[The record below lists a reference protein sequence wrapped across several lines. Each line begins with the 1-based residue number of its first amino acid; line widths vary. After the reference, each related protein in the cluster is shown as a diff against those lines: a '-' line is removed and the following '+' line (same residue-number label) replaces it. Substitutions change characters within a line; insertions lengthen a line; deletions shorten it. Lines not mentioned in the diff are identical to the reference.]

1 MKKLVV
7 RGLSA
12 LLAFYIAFL
21 PLAVVVA
28 LMSWGKPY
36 DENVLIASLNDILC
50 EGNLIFISMSAAAVC
65 RIFNLM
71 GIVPSFQYRMNA
83 LPDWSFVS
91 LALCAMGALFLVC
104 WIRVKLAVFSLLL
117 NKKAI
122 VFLDKKAVGK
132 KGLILRTVDAALTM
146 SGVFLSNILAYFVRK
161 TESPLF
167 WAAAAIIV
175 CLIFILAQNY
185 AVKRTWVGE
194 DGYFGS
200 LLRAGKTALDG
211 VQETISTTIFVG
223 FLACC
228 AGTLWSGLGSVSLVL
243 VAFAFFV
250 GMYASVVSMA
260 DDVSPLEKYGSLAVA
275 WALFAVMS
283 SAAQI

>member
-1 MKKLVV
+1 MHMKKLVV

-12 LLAFYIAFL
+12 LLTFYIAFL

-91 LALCAMGALFLVC
+91 LALCAMGELFLVC
-104 WIRVKLAVFSLLL
+104 WIRVKLAVFSFL
-117 NKKAI
+117 
-122 VFLDKKAVGK
+122 LDKKAVGK

-146 SGVFLSNILAYFVRK
+146 S
-161 TESPLF
+161 
-167 WAAAAIIV
+167 
-175 CLIFILAQNY
+175 
-185 AVKRTWVGE
+185 
-194 DGYFGS
+194 
-200 LLRAGKTALDG
+200 G